1 MPFPLLQTLARQ
13 LPMMS
18 ASLRDHTVG
27 STWSTTYWV
36 QLDIQS
42 IFQARLK
49 LHSRVCNFS
58 HFYLAD
64 ILQQKYLLIHPQTP

>member
-27 STWSTTYWV
+27 STWSTTYCV
-36 QLDIQS
+36 QVDIQL
-42 IFQARLK
+42 IFQAGLK
-49 LHSRVCNFS
+49 LHSRVCNIY
-58 HFYLAD
+58 HFYLVH
-64 ILQQKYLLIHPQTP
+64 ILQQKYLLIHSQTP